1 MSIYFYIGSKIFE
14 KSMAPPLVKISIN
27 KDSTLII
34 KFDFL
39 FVEHN
44 FDFRFRL
51 PVFRKSPY
59 FRFEVGNGS
68 QKVDDAKAEGELYTP
83 SKFHSN
89 RLTGLGGV
97 TG

>member
-27 KDSTLII
+27 KDSTLTI

-59 FRFEVGNGS
+59 FRFEVGNGG
-68 QKVDDAKAEGELYTP
+68 QRVDGAGAAGGLYTP
-83 SKFHSN
+83 SGFHAN
-89 RLTGLGGV
+89 RSAGLGGV
-97 TG
+97 GG

>member
-1 MSIYFYIGSKIFE
+1 MKSLWRLPWSKYI
-14 KSMAPPLVKISIN
+14 IN
-27 KDSTLII
+27 KDGTLII

-68 QKVDDAKAEGELYTP
+68 QTVDDAKAEGELYTP
-83 SKFHSN
+83 SKFHANPS
-89 RLTGLGGV
+89 TGLGGV
-97 TG
+97 KG

>member
-27 KDSTLII
+27 KDSTLTI

-39 FVEHN
+39 FVEHY

-59 FRFEVGNGS
+59 FRSEVGNGS

-83 SKFHSN
+83 SKFHANPSA
-89 RLTGLGGV
+89 GLGGV
-97 TG
+97 KG

>member
-27 KDSTLII
+27 KDSTLTI

-51 PVFRKSPY
+51 PVFRKSAY

-68 QKVDDAKAEGELYTP
+68 QKVDDAKAEGKLYTP
-83 SKFHSN
+83 SKFHANPSA
-89 RLTGLGGV
+89 GLGGV
-97 TG
+97 QG

>member
-1 MSIYFYIGSKIFE
+1 MSIYSYIGSKIFE

-51 PVFRKSPY
+51 PVFRKSAY

-68 QKVDDAKAEGELYTP
+68 QKVDVAELYTP
-83 SKFHSN
+83 AKFRAN
-89 RLTGLGGV
+89 PPTGLGGV